1 MMSLLNQPWLAMTI
15 TVTDSTDSGLVGLE
29 GMIVNETKR
38 TLRVRSGKGI
48 HVIAK
53 DVIKFKLDGSDLVIE
68 GSEVMFKP
76 EDRVNRRYRRNR

>member
-1 MMSLLNQPWLAMTI
+1 MSLLNQPWLAMTI
-15 TVTDSTDSGLVGLE
+15 TVTDSTDIGLVGLE

-38 TLRVRSGKGI
+38 TLRVRSAKGI

-68 GSEVMFKP
+68 GSEVMLKP